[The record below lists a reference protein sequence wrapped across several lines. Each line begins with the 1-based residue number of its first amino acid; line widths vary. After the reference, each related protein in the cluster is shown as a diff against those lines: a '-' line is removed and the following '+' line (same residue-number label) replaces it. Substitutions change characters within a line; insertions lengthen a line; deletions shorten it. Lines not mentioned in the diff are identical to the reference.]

1 MGTESRK
8 PAIAEIEA
16 EILGAV
22 GRLAR
27 SSAIV
32 QGYAD
37 RFQEGIAAVAAARA
51 ERAGR
56 ELAALRA
63 RATAAHEA
71 ELSRIAERHEQALDD
86 ADRMVATLVAACPW
100 ALRGFDEP
108 TWDCYAPDVAARYP
122 DGVRVGLFGVGSAAE
137 VPPLPAIA
145 RLAGHGHVL
154 IRSDRGHEDGGRS
167 LLQALALRLVVSA
180 APGMVR
186 LAMADSSGQGQHLSA
201 FLRLPAS
208 LRTGDLA
215 VTESEVEELLR
226 GLSEHVS
233 EVNKTRLTN
242 VYETI
247 EAYNAA
253 ATGLALPYHVLVV
266 DSFPVGFNDRAAALV
281 AQLADNGPRAG
292 VYILATID
300 HGVKLPRGFDLASLK
315 SRATNLRM
323 REQGHLSWDDEDF
336 GQATVKPD
344 QMPAAVRANAWL
356 ERGRRGCR

>member
-63 RATAAHEA
+63 RATAAHRSGA
-71 ELSRIAERHEQALDD
+71 VANRRTARAGPRRRGQDGRDASRGLSVGAAGIRR
-86 ADRMVATLVAACPW
+86 ADLGLLCP
-100 ALRGFDEP
+100 R
-108 TWDCYAPDVAARYP
+108 C
-122 DGVRVGLFGVGSAAE
+122 GSA
-137 VPPLPAIA
+137 VPRRGAGRAVWGGVCSRSAAAAGDRTGYGRPRARIDPLRP
-145 RLAGHGHVL
+145 GP
-154 IRSDRGHEDGGRS
+154 RSRG
-167 LLQALALRLVVSA
+167 ALAASGPGVSA
-180 APGMVR
+180 GCRGAGPGPAR
-186 LAMADSSGQGQHLSA
+186 ARRFIRPGPALCA

-208 LRTGDLA
+208 LRVGDLA
-215 VTESEVEELLR
+215 VTGSEVEALLR

-242 VYETI
+242 VYDSVEG
-247 EAYNAA
+247 YNAA
-253 ATGLALPYHVLVV
+253 GAGLAIPYQVLVV
-266 DSFPVGFNDRAAALV
+266 DGFPAGFNEEAAALV
-281 AQLADNGPRAG
+281 TPLADNGPR
-292 VYILATID
+292 LACTSW
-300 HGVKLPRGFDLASLK
+300 RGSSGA
-315 SRATNLRM
+315 
-323 REQGHLSWDDEDF
+323 
-336 GQATVKPD
+336 
-344 QMPAAVRANAWL
+344 
-356 ERGRRGCR
+356 